1 MRCVDFFC
9 TFAKTIATMSNKT
22 LSALK
27 NNNLSSYLGII
38 GCCVGAA
45 VTIAGGAYFSY
56 LLPAG
61 AVIISSL
68 MCVMFAVLAFKPAGK
83 ILKAEISRRQQEQEQ
98 QEQQLQQ
105 VLEENKSLK
114 QQNQELSDKI
124 DIRQQISTAQSALK
138 YTFKL
143 ELLEFEKKGYIVKED
158 YLDELEFN
166 VDKPGWLK
174 SLWPDKGTKKILF
187 ITKFY
192 NKVSIGIDFTK
203 IRYCYNGDKLSFYGV
218 KFTVDHPDLS
228 SEMEKDR
235 NDIDLCEVISVSENG
250 RREIRNDDRFN
261 DLKRW
266 YSEKQQRMIK
276 EQHRFESR
284 DICSAYTQ
292 ILHESLKERF
302 ANIDFVD
309 SVDIPSLPMN
319 NVHPLNT
326 SSDMR
331 VGEITNTLLALT
343 TAMKKEN
350 EIKRLQ

>member
-1 MRCVDFFC
+1 MRCFYFFC

-45 VTIAGGAYFSY
+45 LTIAAGAYFSY

-61 AVIISSL
+61 AVIISSIV
-68 MCVMFAVLAFKPAGK
+68 CIMFAALAFKPTGK
-83 ILKAEISRRQQEQEQ
+83 ILKAEIAKRQHEQEQ
-98 QEQQLQQ
+98 QMQELQQ
-105 VLEENKSLK
+105 IKEKNEQLVKENK
-114 QQNQELSDKI
+114 ELSDKI
-124 DIRQQISTAQSALK
+124 DIRNQISTAQSALK

-143 ELLEFEKKGYIVKED
+143 ELLEFENKGYIVKED
-158 YLDELEFN
+158 YLDDLEIN
-166 VDKPGWLK
+166 IEKPGWLK

-203 IRYCYNGDKLSFYGV
+203 IRYCYNDEKLSFYGV

-228 SEMEKDR
+228 SEMERDR
-235 NDIDLCEVISVSENG
+235 NDIDLCEVVSVSENG

-261 DLKRW
+261 ELKRW
-266 YSEKQQRMIK
+266 YREKQLLMIK
-276 EQHRFESR
+276 DQNRYDAR
-284 DICSAYTQ
+284 DICSAYTR

-302 ANIDFVD
+302 PNIDFVD
-309 SVDIPSLPMN
+309 SADIPSLPLN
-319 NVHPLNT
+319 NVHPINT

-331 VGEITNTLLALT
+331 VGEITNPLLALT